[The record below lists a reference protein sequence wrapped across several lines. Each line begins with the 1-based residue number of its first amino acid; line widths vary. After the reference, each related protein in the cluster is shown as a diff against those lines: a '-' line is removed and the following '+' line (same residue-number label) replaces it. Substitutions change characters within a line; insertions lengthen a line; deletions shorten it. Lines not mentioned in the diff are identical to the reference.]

1 MPSRSIECWLEE
13 DDVYAV
19 IDSLSKRYPED
30 EIHIIDKGPLEF
42 VANLRGLSHFYGG
55 TLLGIA
61 SVIMRSVIQD
71 HPLQDGNKRLGMILG
86 NVFLENNNC
95 TITASDEDYF
105 EMALA
110 LATSEADR
118 NDLFRWLQSN
128 VECRD

>member
-1 MPSRSIECWLEE
+1 MPFRNIEWWLEE

-19 IDSLSKRYPED
+19 IDSLSKNFPED

-55 TLLGIA
+55 SLLDIA

-86 NVFLENNNC
+86 NIFLENNNW

-118 NDLFRWLQSN
+118 NSLFRWLKLN
-128 VECRD
+128 IEYKE